1 MNTAWPWCSPA
12 GGGSGTE
19 LSTVNVLIIGG
30 GGREHALAWKC
41 AQSPLAA
48 AVFAAPG
55 NAGTAAEPG
64 VTNVDIA
71 ANDISALAGFA
82 AANDVGLTIPGPE
95 AALVAGVVDAFTA
108 HGLRC
113 CGPRQNAARLEGS
126 KAFAK
131 QFMARHNIPSAAWRE
146 FTAAEVD
153 AAIAY
158 VQKRGAP
165 LVVKADGLAAG
176 KGVVVAATVEQAV
189 DAVRAMLSGR
199 AFGDAGATVVVEDFV
214 AGEEASFICI
224 ADGET
229 VIPLA
234 ASQDHKAR
242 DAGDRG
248 PNTGGM
254 GAVSPAPVVTDAV
267 AARVM
272 ETVIRPAVA
281 GLAAEGAPYT
291 GFLYAGLMI
300 DDAGNP
306 QVLEFNCRL
315 GDPETQPLLMRLQSD
330 LVQLCT
336 AAAGGELG
344 AAQTKWDARA
354 AAGVV
359 LAAGGYPGEVRR
371 GDVIHGLAAAEGDG
385 GAVKIFHAGTK
396 LVNGETITAGGR
408 VLCATA
414 LGATLK
420 EAQQRAYTSAA
431 AVQWPGMFYRA
442 DIGRRAIQR
451 EQTGEQP

>member
-1 MNTAWPWCSPA
+1 
-12 GGGSGTE
+12 
-19 LSTVNVLIIGG
+19 VNVLIIGG

-41 AQSPLAA
+41 AQSPLANT
-48 AVFAAPG
+48 VFVAPG
-55 NAGTAAEPG
+55 NAGTANEPG

-71 ANDISALAGFA
+71 AGDIDALADFA
-82 AANDVGLTIPGPE
+82 AASHVGLTIPGPE
-95 AALVAGVVDAFTA
+95 AALVAGVADAFTA
-108 HGLRC
+108 RGLRC
-113 CGPRQNAARLEGS
+113 CGPRQSAARLEGS

-131 QFMARHNIPSAAWRE
+131 QFMARHNIPSAKWRE
-146 FTAAEVD
+146 FTAGEVD

-165 LVVKADGLAAG
+165 MVVKADGLAAG
-176 KGVVVAATVEQAV
+176 KGVVVAATVQQAA
-189 DAVRAMLSGR
+189 DAVRAMLGGR

-229 VIPLA
+229 VVPLA
-234 ASQDHKAR
+234 TSQDHKAR

-254 GAVSPAPVVTDAV
+254 GAVSPAPVVTEAV

-281 GLAAEGAPYT
+281 GLKSEGAPYT

-300 DDAGNP
+300 DEAGNP
-306 QVLEFNCRL
+306 QALEFNCRL

-330 LVQLCT
+330 LVRLCI
-336 AAAGGELG
+336 AAADGELG
-344 AAQTKWDARA
+344 AAQAIWDARA

-359 LAAGGYPGEVRR
+359 LAAGGYPGEVRS
-371 GDVIHGLAAAEGDG
+371 GDVIHGLTAAEDDD

-396 LVNGETITAGGR
+396 LVNGETVTNGGR

-414 LGATLK
+414 LGATLG
-420 EAQQRAYTSAA
+420 EARQRAYTSAA